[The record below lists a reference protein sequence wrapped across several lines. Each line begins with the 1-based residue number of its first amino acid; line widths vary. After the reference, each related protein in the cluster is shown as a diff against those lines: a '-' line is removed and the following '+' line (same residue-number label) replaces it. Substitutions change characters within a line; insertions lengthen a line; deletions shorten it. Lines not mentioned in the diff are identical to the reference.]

1 MVKVLKTADVIG
13 VETEHNPTL
22 HLWLLSLSIMV
33 ASVAAL
39 FLVASIF
46 ALNITSGLISLIV
59 TGLCIWAIKAIID
72 RMSWH

>member
-1 MVKVLKTADVIG
+1 MASSIKTTDVIG

-22 HLWLLSLSIMV
+22 HLWLLSLSIMA

-39 FLVASIF
+39 FLVASFF
-46 ALNITSGLISLIV
+46 AVNIAAGLGSLV
-59 TGLCIWAIKAIID
+59 ATGLSLWAIKAIID